1 MVKFSGKQ
9 SILNSAKFYTA
20 TGKAFVS
27 NIGYEKLAL
36 PLKDNTFLV
45 STTYVDLLHWEDN
58 SQTYNIF

>member
-20 TGKAFVS
+20 TGTAFVS

-45 STTYVDLLHWEDN
+45 STTYVDQNVVIE
-58 SQTYNIF
+58 